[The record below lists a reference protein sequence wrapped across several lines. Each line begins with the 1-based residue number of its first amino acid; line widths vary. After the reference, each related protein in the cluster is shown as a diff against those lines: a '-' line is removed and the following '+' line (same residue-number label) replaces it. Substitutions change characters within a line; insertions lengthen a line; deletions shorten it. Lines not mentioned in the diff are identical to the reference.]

1 VAYARTTVAKAP
13 KRTRVRIPRFEKTDE
28 WQQMRADLEKGTIKP
43 DGALMLTFTAADMQ
57 KYRITN
63 RRTVARYVA
72 KYIATHNLPYKTK
85 SFQSKAGIG
94 FHVMVYAVG
103 KSSR

>member
-1 VAYARTTVAKAP
+1 VAYTKTTIDKAP

-28 WQQMRADLEKGTIKP
+28 WRQMRADLEKGIKP
-43 DGALMLTFTAADMQ
+43 DGALMLTFAAAEMQ

-72 KYIATHNLPYKTK
+72 KYLAAHNLPYKIK
-85 SFQSKAGIG
+85 SFQSKAAIG

-103 KSSR
+103 KSLR